1 MFIKRHSGR
10 TEIRP
15 PFVSN
20 KRGWTFNPYPTHRY
34 LWQEKKIYI
43 YYLISF
49 FLQNLNLNFSPSVS
63 FGFGHLY
70 INEASLKKKDE
81 ERQRKRGEERKKKRE
96 KAQFVS
102 WVPFLPSHFL
112 CIWSVFVRKRRGG
125 KEGGRAV
132 WGRLITSD
140 L

>member
-1 MFIKRHSGR
+1 MFIKLDSGR
-10 TEIRP
+10 PEIRP

-20 KRGWTFNPYPTHRY
+20 KRGWTFNPYPTHRD
-34 LWQEKKIYI
+34 LWQEKEIYI

-49 FLQNLNLNFSPSVS
+49 FLLNLNLNFSPSVS

-70 INEASLKKKDE
+70 INEASRKKRKRRNRENE
-81 ERQRKRGEERKKKRE
+81 EREKNRE
-96 KAQFVS
+96 KARFVS

>member
-49 FLQNLNLNFSPSVS
+49 FLLNLNLNFSPSVS

-81 ERQRKRGEERKKKRE
+81 ERQRKRGEERKKKQRKSTVCLLGALLAIPFPMHLVCVCAQE
-96 KAQFVS
+96 K
-102 WVPFLPSHFL
+102 
-112 CIWSVFVRKRRGG
+112 RG
-125 KEGGRAV
+125 ERGR
-132 WGRLITSD
+132 
-140 L
+140 